1 MGIEELFCI
10 LLFVRK
16 LRKIYIW
23 KSMKLY
29 TYIKNVLYMYIYKV
43 NIIRIRILIVNHTQ
57 SYGNY
62 LTYEYLF
69 YYNSFLVKYLF
80 NIWISTY

>member
-1 MGIEELFCI
+1 
-10 LLFVRK
+10 
-16 LRKIYIW
+16 
-23 KSMKLY
+23 
-29 TYIKNVLYMYIYKV
+29 MYVYKV
-43 NIIRIRILIVNHTQ
+43 NIICIRILIVNHTQ

-80 NIWISTY
+80 NI